1 MSIGIEYK
9 IIVTG
14 TMGAGKTT
22 AISAISDVAPIRTEA
37 TNTARDDHAKA
48 TTTVALDYGEIALP
62 NGDRIRLYGTPGQK
76 RFSFMWGILAKGALG
91 LILLIDSTSKTPL
104 EDLAHFLDV
113 FHELTAKAAVVIG
126 ITHRDAAQGPL
137 MSDYQALLT
146 ARSLTLPMFSIDG
159 REKEHVLLLVDALLS
174 SIEAGTA

>member
-1 MSIGIEYK
+1 MTIGIEYK

-37 TNTARDDHAKA
+37 ANTAQDEHSKA

-91 LILLIDSTSKTPL
+91 LILLIDSGSKTPL
-104 EDLAHFLDV
+104 EDLSRFLDV
-113 FHELTAKAAVVIG
+113 FHELAGKSAVVVG
-126 ITHRDAAQGPL
+126 ITHRDAVDGPL
-137 MSDYQALLT
+137 MSDYQDLLVE
-146 ARSLTLPMFSIDG
+146 RSLTLPIFSIDG
-159 REKEHVLLLVDALLS
+159 RKKEHVLLLVDALLN
-174 SIEAGTA
+174 SIEASAE